1 MASAEVL
8 PPRRRRRGQ
17 GSAAKYRAPPSDG
30 QHELRPQV
38 GFLPQL
44 AAQRADRDEAGRGRD
59 ASAVGFGGGGT
70 YGSQEHI
77 GRLESQLAAAQKEI
91 ERLRMRLKQSDER
104 NRATEAK
111 MNDQGALLL
120 RESTRHERF
129 ATLIKAAEAENKR
142 LAKRLAQTDRRTAD
156 DIRQLELTISSM
168 EEECHSLRIERD
180 AMEEELGRER
190 NRATQHEFAA
200 KRQTMDHGALV
211 KALSVT
217 KEEKDAAASRL
228 RVVQEE
234 LAAAQGSVAE
244 MVSRIEEM
252 DAESARLRADLAET
266 DTTASAQLS
275 QLEEELL
282 GERSSLRQATGALRS
297 LEAEHEQDKDH
308 WQRQQLAL
316 RAEIANAE
324 KNGAW
329 QQSSLLSILQQER
342 GEEEQQPATNADG
355 SPRAPEPEPEPEP
368 EPKPEGERASGVG
381 DEALQ
386 VWEDAFKKFD
396 VSATHTAH
404 MGSGAMSDSGDRLS
418 GRLTAMAPSQSPS

>member
-1 MASAEVL
+1 
-8 PPRRRRRGQ
+8 
-17 GSAAKYRAPPSDG
+17 
-30 QHELRPQV
+30 
-38 GFLPQL
+38 
-44 AAQRADRDEAGRGRD
+44 
-59 ASAVGFGGGGT
+59 
-70 YGSQEHI
+70 
-77 GRLESQLAAAQKEI
+77 
-91 ERLRMRLKQSDER
+91 
-104 NRATEAK
+104 
-111 MNDQGALLL
+111 
-120 RESTRHERF
+120 
-129 ATLIKAAEAENKR
+129 
-142 LAKRLAQTDRRTAD
+142 
-156 DIRQLELTISSM
+156 M

-252 DAESARLRADLAET
+252 DAESARLRADLVET

-324 KNGAW
+324 KDGACDCVC
-329 QQSSLLSILQQER
+329 E
-342 GEEEQQPATNADG
+342 
-355 SPRAPEPEPEPEP
+355 
-368 EPKPEGERASGVG
+368 
-381 DEALQ
+381 
-386 VWEDAFKKFD
+386 
-396 VSATHTAH
+396 
-404 MGSGAMSDSGDRLS
+404 
-418 GRLTAMAPSQSPS
+418 